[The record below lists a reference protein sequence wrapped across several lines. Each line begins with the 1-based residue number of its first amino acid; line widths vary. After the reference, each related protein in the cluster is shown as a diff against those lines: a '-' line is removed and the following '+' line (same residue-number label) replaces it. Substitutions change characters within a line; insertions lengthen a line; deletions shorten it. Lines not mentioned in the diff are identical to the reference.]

1 MCDGTRVELKWSV
14 TGLFLWVKMGFV
26 WFELCCV
33 MSQILMNNYFWLNQK
48 FLNITKDQEKV
59 ILWRLQ
65 VYVYVYVIGFY
76 IDDIS

>member
-1 MCDGTRVELKWSV
+1 MELKWSV

>member
-1 MCDGTRVELKWSV
+1 
-14 TGLFLWVKMGFV
+14 
-26 WFELCCV
+26 
-33 MSQILMNNYFWLNQK
+33 MSQILMNNYFWLDQK